1 MRANSLAVRL
11 FLSATSWT
19 VITLFI
25 TGFVLSALYRQA
37 VERSFDRR
45 LGVYLRT
52 LVADVAAP
60 EEASARGDQ
69 QTPQSGAPEARG
81 GSIGSKRSERH
92 RRFPTCGLLPDKSLT
107 RWHSSGKLNKEAG
120 RFLGLYSPSPR
131 LPVNFSEKFESAADP
146 RAWPCQRS
154 SSAASSRDVRLDTSS
169 PGSGVAGAPRTP
181 RGSQRVAVRS
191 LRSVLTAPPWPDPRH
206 SSDGGER
213 HVPEEARGL
222 LSPAQVRRWH
232 REGRMWT
239 SKTGRTSGR
248 STRGKGVVQGLAG
261 LLGIGLCLGISSAS
275 AGDATQAVSPQATS
289 PQAPAQGRAGPPQR
303 AATITQR
310 APQRAA
316 TTTQRAPQQTAI
328 ITQRAPQRVPTAA
341 YVANP
346 RRTRW
351 IIAGASTLGGFWV
364 ASAVRGAALSLA
376 QPEVRIRLVPQCSQ
390 GACFLVRRHERTSA
404 NPASLLIPLAGPW
417 IHLGTGRPT
426 AANAVG
432 LSLLGAGQAVGLGM
446 LLGGI
451 AMPSQVRVPLHR
463 GQVLQVGA
471 APLVTPGGL
480 GLSISGS
487 L

>member
-1 MRANSLAVRL
+1 
-11 FLSATSWT
+11 
-19 VITLFI
+19 
-25 TGFVLSALYRQA
+25 
-37 VERSFDRR
+37 
-45 LGVYLRT
+45 
-52 LVADVAAP
+52 
-60 EEASARGDQ
+60 
-69 QTPQSGAPEARG
+69 
-81 GSIGSKRSERH
+81 
-92 RRFPTCGLLPDKSLT
+92 
-107 RWHSSGKLNKEAG
+107 
-120 RFLGLYSPSPR
+120 
-131 LPVNFSEKFESAADP
+131 
-146 RAWPCQRS
+146 
-154 SSAASSRDVRLDTSS
+154 
-169 PGSGVAGAPRTP
+169 
-181 RGSQRVAVRS
+181 
-191 LRSVLTAPPWPDPRH
+191 
-206 SSDGGER
+206 
-213 HVPEEARGL
+213 
-222 LSPAQVRRWH
+222 
-232 REGRMWT
+232 MWT

-275 AGDATQAVSPQATS
+275 AADATHAIS
-289 PQAPAQGRAGPPQR
+289 PQAPAQGRVAPPQQT
-303 AATITQR
+303 ATITQR
-310 APQRAA
+310 
-316 TTTQRAPQQTAI
+316 T
-328 ITQRAPQRVPTAA
+328 PQRVATAT

-346 RRTRW
+346 RRARW

-390 GACFLVRRHERTSA
+390 GACFILRRHERTSA

-426 AANAVG
+426 AASAVG

-451 AMPSQVRVPLHR
+451 AMPPQVRVPLQR

>member
-1 MRANSLAVRL
+1 
-11 FLSATSWT
+11 
-19 VITLFI
+19 
-25 TGFVLSALYRQA
+25 
-37 VERSFDRR
+37 
-45 LGVYLRT
+45 
-52 LVADVAAP
+52 
-60 EEASARGDQ
+60 
-69 QTPQSGAPEARG
+69 
-81 GSIGSKRSERH
+81 
-92 RRFPTCGLLPDKSLT
+92 
-107 RWHSSGKLNKEAG
+107 
-120 RFLGLYSPSPR
+120 
-131 LPVNFSEKFESAADP
+131 
-146 RAWPCQRS
+146 
-154 SSAASSRDVRLDTSS
+154 
-169 PGSGVAGAPRTP
+169 
-181 RGSQRVAVRS
+181 
-191 LRSVLTAPPWPDPRH
+191 
-206 SSDGGER
+206 
-213 HVPEEARGL
+213 
-222 LSPAQVRRWH
+222 
-232 REGRMWT
+232 MWT

-275 AGDATQAVSPQATS
+275 AADATQAASPQAIS
-289 PQAPAQGRAGPPQR
+289 PQAPAQGRAEPPQR

-310 APQRAA
+310 APQQAA
-316 TTTQRAPQQTAI
+316 T
-328 ITQRAPQRVPTAA
+328 ITQRAPQRVATAA

-346 RRTRW
+346 RRARW

-364 ASAVRGAALSLA
+364 ASAVRGATLSLA

-390 GACFLVRRHERTSA
+390 GACFVVRRHERTSA

-426 AANAVG
+426 AASAVG

-451 AMPSQVRVPLHR
+451 AMPRQVRVPLQR

>member
-1 MRANSLAVRL
+1 
-11 FLSATSWT
+11 
-19 VITLFI
+19 
-25 TGFVLSALYRQA
+25 
-37 VERSFDRR
+37 
-45 LGVYLRT
+45 
-52 LVADVAAP
+52 
-60 EEASARGDQ
+60 
-69 QTPQSGAPEARG
+69 
-81 GSIGSKRSERH
+81 
-92 RRFPTCGLLPDKSLT
+92 
-107 RWHSSGKLNKEAG
+107 
-120 RFLGLYSPSPR
+120 
-131 LPVNFSEKFESAADP
+131 
-146 RAWPCQRS
+146 
-154 SSAASSRDVRLDTSS
+154 
-169 PGSGVAGAPRTP
+169 
-181 RGSQRVAVRS
+181 
-191 LRSVLTAPPWPDPRH
+191 
-206 SSDGGER
+206 
-213 HVPEEARGL
+213 
-222 LSPAQVRRWH
+222 
-232 REGRMWT
+232 MWT

-310 APQRAA
+310 APQ
-316 TTTQRAPQQTAI
+316 QTAT
-328 ITQRAPQRVPTAA
+328 ITQRAPQRVATAT

-346 RRTRW
+346 RRARW

-390 GACFLVRRHERTSA
+390 GACFILRRYERTSA

-426 AANAVG
+426 AASAVG

-451 AMPSQVRVPLHR
+451 AMPPQVRVPLQR

-471 APLVTPGGL
+471 APIVTPGGL